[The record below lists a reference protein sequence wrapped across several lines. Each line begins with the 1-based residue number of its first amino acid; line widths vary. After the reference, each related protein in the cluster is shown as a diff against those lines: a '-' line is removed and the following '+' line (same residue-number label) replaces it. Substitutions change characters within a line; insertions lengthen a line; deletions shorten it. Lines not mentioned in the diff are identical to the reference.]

1 MAGMVWLFWKELVR
15 FGKVA
20 FQTVIAPVM
29 TALLFL
35 LVFSHVLEGRVN
47 VYEGVSYTAFL
58 VPGLIMMSVIQNG
71 FANSSSSLI
80 QSKITGNLFFVLI
93 TPISYVEFFIAYVAA
108 AMVRGLAVGATILL
122 FALLL
127 VDISVHS
134 YTLVLVF
141 ALLGSAILGALG
153 IIAAIWADKY
163 DQLAAFQN
171 FVIMP
176 LSFLSGV
183 FYSIHSLPPFW
194 QTLSRFNPF
203 FYMIDGFRH
212 GFFAISDVPVAVSL
226 AICLTAFILLS
237 AITLSILKI
246 GYKLRV

>member
-153 IIAAIWADKY
+153 IIAAIWSDKY